1 MDDLEQLEKLL
12 STADA
17 LEAETTKARRA
28 VTTQIRALDAEL
40 SILLDELLP
49 TQTDQ
54 ANWLFKPLFR
64 RNERPV
70 DLFLSGRQLELR
82 EIVGRILHGGGF

>member
-28 VTTQIRALDAEL
+28 VTTQVRALDAEL
-40 SILLDELLP
+40 SILLDGLLP

-82 EIVGRILHGGGF
+82 EIVGRILHSGGF